1 MSFNRYP
8 AKVLEPLKKYLEAQR
23 EELVRQLEELEASDP
38 YNQPDRTNENE
49 IGEDSYESNEHDQVV
64 VLKEQIVDSLRKV
77 DATLTRIKEG
87 SYGFCEKCGQ
97 MINTDRLAVNP
108 VASLCIAC
116 ERKSAG
122 SKV

>member
-1 MSFNRYP
+1 MNFNRYP

-77 DATLTRIKEG
+77 DATLTRIKKG
-87 SYGFCEKCGQ
+87 SYGFCERCGQ

-108 VASLCIAC
+108 VASLCIDC
-116 ERKSAG
+116 ERESAG